1 MHSKDDAHHL
11 PAGRKGKFKRNSAFH
26 SRLRRSHF
34 RAFVHTRARR
44 HANKPQLRPKQ
55 ENERRF
61 LISGYDEGT
70 MEGNAEVINGDF
82 VAFTR
87 RFTWIGARKQ
97 TLPRRVAPKKTFQ
110 KARDYKKKY
119 D

>member
-1 MHSKDDAHHL
+1 
-11 PAGRKGKFKRNSAFH
+11 
-26 SRLRRSHF
+26 
-34 RAFVHTRARR
+34 
-44 HANKPQLRPKQ
+44 
-55 ENERRF
+55 
-61 LISGYDEGT
+61 